1 MIPFDLRRD
10 VSRGGHKNKWN
21 LGKTCFLQHL
31 RCCVVKQS
39 LVQFPCGFA
48 IFCWSVFT
56 CIFDALKSIGA
67 LQDDTYIL
75 VHPGLRVGGWE
86 CSVGQAAPT
95 HPPFAVDLS
104 GNTGHSR
111 SPQCQLQPLLLFGN
125 TGHSRLP

>member
-1 MIPFDLRRD
+1 M
-10 VSRGGHKNKWN
+10 
-21 LGKTCFLQHL
+21 
-31 RCCVVKQS
+31 KQS

-48 IFCWSVFT
+48 IFCRSVFT

-67 LQDDTYIL
+67 LQDDIYIL

-104 GNTGHSR
+104 KCFCLCLVCFESR
-111 SPQCQLQPLLLFGN
+111 RQPLRLGKAWDSLVLKQLRVFTGSLEEDLVFHRRSARYLRDFG
-125 TGHSRLP
+125 SR